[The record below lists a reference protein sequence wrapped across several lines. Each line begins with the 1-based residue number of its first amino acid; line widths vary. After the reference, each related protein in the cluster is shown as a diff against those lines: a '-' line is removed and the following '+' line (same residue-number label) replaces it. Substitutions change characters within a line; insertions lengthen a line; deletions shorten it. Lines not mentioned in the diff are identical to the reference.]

1 MSRTNSPIQKGTI
14 NHPAHSLLLR
24 AHSPSTS
31 DTIFISKLKQKP
43 LLLQPTIPVSNDKR
57 SLRRHIRLR
66 KKSYYL
72 NHQRPRPLSAKE
84 KRQLGVHDL
93 RPQEIKYGIY
103 AGLHKMWI
111 GYMWEVLK
119 IAVDGVIGWDIGK
132 SITAQSHGSLLAS
145 ADFHGAKI
153 EVAKCGCLG
162 RIGMKGI
169 VVRDTKFTFV
179 IVTER
184 DEVRTLPKRDTIFR
198 YEVPLP
204 DEKEEAAGRSLV
216 FELHGNQFE
225 TRPADRANKKFKW
238 NAKDYL

>member
-1 MSRTNSPIQKGTI
+1 
-14 NHPAHSLLLR
+14 
-24 AHSPSTS
+24 
-31 DTIFISKLKQKP
+31 
-43 LLLQPTIPVSNDKR
+43 
-57 SLRRHIRLR
+57 
-66 KKSYYL
+66 
-72 NHQRPRPLSAKE
+72 
-84 KRQLGVHDL
+84 
-93 RPQEIKYGIY
+93 
-103 AGLHKMWI
+103 
-111 GYMWEVLK
+111 MWEVLG

-169 VVRDTKFTFV
+169 VVRDTKFTFT
-179 IVTER
+179 IVTKR